1 MTTIRLAAA
10 ALLAGSALVLSSCSG
25 SGERTAAATDG
36 TLEQTEVSVGVLP
49 LADYAAV
56 YWADEK
62 GYFEKEGLTV
72 TLEPIQGGPI
82 GIQKVASGEL
92 DFSIA
97 NSISAAIA
105 QSRKTPITTVAH
117 TASLG
122 DGSGILYVK
131 PDSPIRSLAD
141 INGKTVGVNTTNNIG
156 DVTIGNLAADQGVE
170 IEPRYVEV
178 PFPEML
184 PGVQAGSID
193 VGYAPEP
200 FSSAARGA
208 GMREIAD
215 LTTDTNNALPASI
228 FVAGDDFVDAN
239 PDTTAAFARAIY
251 AAGADISAHEADF
264 RSWLPGVAK
273 VPAEVAQSMSLPIFA
288 SSMDPAKMQSVAEML
303 AAQGR
308 IPEGFDV
315 TPHLITLEG

>member
-10 ALLAGSALVLSSCSG
+10 AMLAGSALILASCSS
-25 SGERTAAATDG
+25 SGDSSAAPTDG
-36 TLEQTEVSVGVLP
+36 TLEKTEVSVGVLP

-62 GYFEKEGLTV
+62 GFFEKEGLTV

-97 NSISAAIA
+97 NSISATIA
-105 QSRKTPITTVAH
+105 QSRKTPIATVAH

-122 DGSGILYVK
+122 DGSGILYVT
-131 PDSPIRSLAD
+131 PDSPVKSLAD
-141 INGKTVGVNTTNNIG
+141 IDGRTVGVNTTNNIG
-156 DVTIGNLAADQGVE
+156 DVTIANLAESEGVD
-170 IEPRYVEV
+170 IAPRYVEV

-215 LTTDTNNALPASI
+215 LTTGPNQALPASI
-228 FVAGDDFVDAN
+228 FVAGDRFVDAN

-251 AAGADISAHEADF
+251 AAGADISAHESDF
-264 RSWLPGVAK
+264 RAWLPGVAK
-273 VPAEVAQSMSLPIFA
+273 VPAAVAQSMSLPTFA
-288 SSMDPAKMQSVAEML
+288 TSTNPATMQGVADML
-303 AAQGR
+303 AKQGLV
-308 IPEGFDV
+308 PEGFDV
-315 TPHLITLEG
+315 TEFLVDAED

>member
-1 MTTIRLAAA
+1 MTTIRLAVA

-25 SGERTAAATDG
+25 PGERPAAATDG
-36 TLEQTEVSVGVLP
+36 KLEKTEVSVGVLP
-49 LADYAAV
+49 LSDYAAV

-62 GYFEKEGLTV
+62 GFFKKEGLTV
-72 TLEPIQGGPI
+72 KLEPIQGGPI

-92 DFSIA
+92 DFSIG

-105 QSRKTPITTVAH
+105 QSRKTPITIVAH
-117 TASLG
+117 TSSLG
-122 DGSGILYVK
+122 DRSGILYVK
-131 PDSPIRSLAD
+131 PSSPVTSLAD
-141 INGKTVGVNTTNNIG
+141 IDGKTVGVNTTNNIG
-156 DVTIGNLAADQGVE
+156 DVTIANLAKTQGVDVK
-170 IEPRYVEV
+170 PRYVEV

-200 FSSAARGA
+200 FSSAARNA

-215 LTTDTNNALPASI
+215 LTTGPNNALPASI
-228 FVAGDDFVDAN
+228 FVAGDRFVDAN

-251 AAGADISAHEADF
+251 AAGADIAANEADF

-273 VPAEVAQSMSLPIFA
+273 VPAEVARSMSLPIFA
-288 SSMDPAKMQSVAEML
+288 SKMDPSKMQAVADML

-308 IPEGFDV
+308 IPKGFDV
-315 TPHLITLEG
+315 TSHLITLEH

>member
-1 MTTIRLAAA
+1 MTTIRFAAA
-10 ALLAGSALVLSSCSG
+10 VLLAGSALVLSSCGG

-36 TLEQTEVSVGVLP
+36 TLEQTSVSVGVLP

-62 GYFEKEGLTV
+62 GFFEREGLTV

-105 QSRKTPITTVAH
+105 QSRKTPITTVVH
-117 TASLG
+117 TSSLG
-122 DGSGILYVK
+122 DRSGILYVA
-131 PDSPIRSLAD
+131 PESPITSIAD
-141 INGKTVGVNTTNNIG
+141 IDGKTVGVNTTNNIG
-156 DVTIGNLAADQGVE
+156 DVTIANLATDRGVQ

-215 LTTDTNNALPASI
+215 LTTGINNALPASI
-228 FVAGDDFVDAN
+228 FVAGNEFVDAN

-264 RSWLPGVAK
+264 RTWLPGVAK
-273 VPAEVAQSMSLPIFA
+273 VPAEVARSMSLPIFA
-288 SSMDPAKMQSVAEML
+288 SSMDPAKMQAVADML
-303 AAQGR
+303 GAQGR

-315 TPHLITLEG
+315 TSRLLTLEN

>member
-10 ALLAGSALVLSSCSG
+10 ALMAGSALVLASCSSSSDDTG
-25 SGERTAAATDG
+25 AAIDG

-62 GYFEKEGLTV
+62 GLFEKEGLTV

-92 DFSIA
+92 DFSIS

-131 PDSPIRSLAD
+131 PDSPITSLAD
-141 INGKTVGVNTTNNIG
+141 VDGKTIGVNTTNNIG
-156 DVTIGNLAADQGVE
+156 DVTIANLAASEGVE
-170 IEPRYVEV
+170 IQPRYVEV

-200 FSSAARGA
+200 FSSAARAA

-215 LTTDTNNALPASI
+215 LTTGANKSLPASI
-228 FVAGDDFVDAN
+228 FVAGDKFVDAN

-251 AAGADISAHEADF
+251 AAGADITAHEADF
-264 RSWLPGVAK
+264 RAWLPGVAK
-273 VPAEVAQSMSLPIFA
+273 VQPEVAQTMVLPTFA
-288 SSMDPAKMQSVAEML
+288 SSTDPAVMQGVADLL
-303 AAQGR
+303 AAQGL
-308 IPEGFDV
+308 IPEGFDAESYLV
-315 TPHLITLEG
+315 TPED